1 MATRPAEA
9 PQTRPRANRARL
21 SRVRARLLPHGPA
34 HMARDKK
41 PQKANK
47 KKYTDPKTG
56 EFRHSDGD
64 RRHRRGASA
73 KGAIKHKRL
82 MQELGGLPP
91 EEPPAEEL
99 PGDANG

>member
-1 MATRPAEA
+1 
-9 PQTRPRANRARL
+9 
-21 SRVRARLLPHGPA
+21 
-34 HMARDKK
+34 MARDEK

-73 KGAIKHKRL
+73 KDAIKHKRL
-82 MQELGGLPP
+82 MQEQSGLPP
-91 EEPPAEEL
+91 EAQSDEEL
-99 PGDANG
+99 PDDANG